1 MKFFHLLKSEIS
13 LEAKTW
19 ADEEIITPQQAE
31 KICTKYG
38 AHFPPKNNNLSTHI
52 LTILGYLFLG
62 LACITLLGQNWEEI
76 PRTFRMFSLIGITAG
91 VNFCAWH
98 KYKQNK
104 DSSAEGLF
112 FLGSILYGASIML
125 IAQIYHIGE
134 HYPDGILWWAL
145 GILPLGT
152 LLKSKTITY
161 LTFVLSTTWLFTE
174 MSLDHFP
181 AILPIFLCCYFFF
194 CIKIKQD
201 NILFLATTCTS
212 LFWIQ
217 LLLSYSFRSDEA
229 YSVLPENFHILFSL
243 FIGLFALGKY
253 WGNSHSTQFKDYGK
267 LLYLWSIRF
276 GIISLL
282 VLSFR
287 DPWRSLLSEDYGF
300 HILIWAFTLPILAFA
315 FYVSKTYKQ
324 HSIAI
329 FATLWLLCCPILL
342 YASYSKDLSVL
353 LQIIDN
359 LTLIGIGIWMI
370 HNGVKN
376 YISTSFY
383 TGLVLILITAFL
395 RYIDLIGDYLGA
407 TLLFIVFALLLL
419 SSAKYWRTKNE
430 N

>member
-13 LEAKTW
+13 LEAKIW

-31 KICTKYG
+31 KICAKYG

-76 PRTFRMFSLIGITAG
+76 PRALRMFSLIGITAG
-91 VNFCAWH
+91 INFCAWY
-98 KYKQNK
+98 KYKQNQ
-104 DSSAEGLF
+104 DSSAVGLF

-145 GILPLGT
+145 GVVPIGV
-152 LLKSKTITY
+152 LLKSKAITY
-161 LTFVLSTTWLFTE
+161 LAFGLSTIWLFTE

-181 AILPIFLCCYFFF
+181 ALLPFFLCFYFFF

-201 NILFLATTCTS
+201 NILFLATICKS
-212 LFWIQ
+212 IFWLQ
-217 LLLSYSFRSDEA
+217 LLLSYSFKAKEA
-229 YSVLPENFHILFSL
+229 YSVVPENFHILFSL

-253 WGNSHSTQFKDYGK
+253 WESSHSHKIKDYGT

-282 VLSFR
+282 VLSFK
-287 DPWRSLLSEDYGF
+287 DPWSDLLRKDCDF
-300 HILIWAFTLPILAFA
+300 HLVTWAFTLPILAFA
-315 FYVSKTYKQ
+315 FYVSKIYQQ

-329 FATLWLLCCPILL
+329 FAALWLLCCPILL
-342 YASYSKDLSVL
+342 YASDSKDLSVL

-359 LTLIGIGIWMI
+359 FTLIGIGIWMI
-370 HNGVKN
+370 HNGIQN

-383 TGLVLILITAFL
+383 TGLVLILVTAFL

-419 SSAKYWRTKNE
+419 GSAKYWRTKNE